1 MKINDRLKK
10 IGDLV
15 EANSFCLDVGCDHAF
30 LDIYLVQRGENIKAI
45 ASDVKEGPLN
55 HARENINKYHLED
68 KIECRLGN
76 GLDTYSDEVDT
87 IIISGLGG
95 RSMIG
100 IFKSHLEVLK
110 KVNTI
115 ILSPNNYQED
125 VKRFLCKHHFYLSNE
140 ELVKEGKFIYQ
151 ILVFSRGKRRYS
163 RREYFFGPV
172 LLEKKGKLF
181 DEYYKREL
189 VSREILIKVLPK
201 NYRWKKFLV
210 KKEIQMLKE
219 EINKGSMSNS
229 VGETKTYDK

>member
-76 GLDTYSDEVDT
+76 GLDTYSDYVDT

-219 EINKGSMSNS
+219 EINK
-229 VGETKTYDK
+229 K